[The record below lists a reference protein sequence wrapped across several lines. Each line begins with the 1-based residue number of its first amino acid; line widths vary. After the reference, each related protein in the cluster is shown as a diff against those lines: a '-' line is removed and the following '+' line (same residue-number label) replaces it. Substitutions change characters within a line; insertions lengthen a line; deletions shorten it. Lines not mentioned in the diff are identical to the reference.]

1 LVSSAGTEENA
12 KVLQGRGKIL
22 PSEDDSIVFDRVPI
36 VSPNGDILLK
46 SLSFKITPGNHLLII
61 GPNGCGKSSLFRLL
75 GGLWPVYG
83 GTVTKPPASD
93 FTYIPQRPYLSLGTL
108 RDQIIYP
115 HSRLEMEKRGI
126 TDSDLLAILRVVQIE
141 GIVEREGG
149 WDAAREWRDALS
161 GGDKQRI
168 AMARLFYHAP
178 KYAILDE
185 CTSAVTLEIEKIMYD
200 HATELGI
207 TLMTV
212 SHRPSLWKYH
222 KLILQYDGQGGY
234 FFGELDPERRLAL
247 QEEKQSL
254 EQKLLEVPK
263 LRERLAELEG
273 HST

>member
-1 LVSSAGTEENA
+1 MG
-12 KVLQGRGKIL
+12 
-22 PSEDDSIVFDRVPI
+22 SIVFDRVPI

-178 KYAILDE
+178 
-185 CTSAVTLEIEKIMYD
+185 
-200 HATELGI
+200 ELGI